1 MEEPLFVLVRIP
13 EPLEP
18 LEREQKYEQPFEE
31 SLSSSGFGVLTGG
44 GAMLSAP
51 DAEGHREI
59 EWCGIDIDLHNF
71 DEGLELLTT
80 ELKQLGAPNG
90 TILEY
95 TLDGI
100 TYERHIY
107 EPGALDLAH

>member
-1 MEEPLFVLVRIP
+1 MEEPLFVFVKIP

-18 LEREQKYEQPFEE
+18 LERADKYEGPLEE
-31 SLSSSGFGVLTGG
+31 SLNSSGVGVLTGG

-51 DAEGHREI
+51 DADGHREI
-59 EWCGIDIDLHNF
+59 EWSGIDIDLHNF
-71 DEGLELLTT
+71 DEGLELLRT
-80 ELKQLGAPNG
+80 ELKRLGAPKG

-100 TYERHIY
+100 AYARDIY
-107 EPGALDLAH
+107 ETGAFDLAH